1 MALKYFI
8 TSKLIFLLTS
18 LPKSQYNAAS
28 PRFDIFFIMPCYT
41 STIKTMEININCDLG
56 EKSKHHSNKNDPD
69 LLDIVNSANVA
80 CGFHAGDVETMHQVV
95 QISKK
100 NGVSVGAH
108 PSFNDPENFG
118 RERMDLSSSEIRK
131 LIIDQYEILQ
141 NIALNHNDEVSHIKP
156 HGALNNMACE
166 DIELSMT
173 LANVIKEIDKDLI
186 YLVPTGSKMEEAAKK
201 LDMKIACEIF
211 ADRNYEDDGNLV
223 SRKKPHALITNP
235 EEAKKHVLNM
245 VKNQAINCH
254 SGKQIPCEIDSVC
267 IHGDNLSSLATAK
280 SIKDN
285 LIENKLKLKPLNKME
300 KFIK

>member
-1 MALKYFI
+1 
-8 TSKLIFLLTS
+8 
-18 LPKSQYNAAS
+18 
-28 PRFDIFFIMPCYT
+28 
-41 STIKTMEININCDLG
+41 MEININCDLG
-56 EKSKHHSNKNDPD
+56 EKSKHHSNKYDPD
-69 LLDIVNSANVA
+69 LLEIVNSANVA
-80 CGFHAGDVETMHQVV
+80 CGFHAGDDKSMSQVI

-100 NGVSVGAH
+100 NGVSIGAH

-118 RERMDLSSSEIRK
+118 RQRMNLSSSEVRK

-141 NIALNHNDEVSHIKP
+141 KIAENYGDKVTHIKP

-166 DIELSMT
+166 DIELATT
-173 LANVIKEIDKDLI
+173 LARAINEISKDLI

-201 LDMKIACEIF
+201 LNMKIACEIF

-245 VKNQAINCH
+245 VKNQSLNCH

-267 IHGDNLSSLATAK
+267 IHGDNESSLATAK

-285 LIENKLKLKPLNKME
+285 LLENGLKLKPLNLME
-300 KFIK
+300 KFNK